1 MQVVLNDFQYDASC
15 TLTRYFQRLLPGFMM
30 GLLLNC
36 LPSTNCLSWN
46 VKLSTETVHSNKS
59 SKSTSTYFWY
69 NCLSPQCRPPLQ
81 RIHKKGKRKSWMW
94 AKFISKC
101 AIEEEA
107 RLRLNSPPLKTTYTS
122 NCANALTFP
131 SPLGYSFSSCLSWS
145 ILFQFWKW
153 LLPFIS
159 SLDRPTRSWSSEG
172 P

>member
-1 MQVVLNDFQYDASC
+1 
-15 TLTRYFQRLLPGFMM
+15 
-30 GLLLNC
+30 
-36 LPSTNCLSWN
+36 
-46 VKLSTETVHSNKS
+46 
-59 SKSTSTYFWY
+59 
-69 NCLSPQCRPPLQ
+69 
-81 RIHKKGKRKSWMW
+81 MW
-94 AKFISKC
+94 AKFILKC

-145 ILFQFWKW
+145 IPFLFWKW

-172 P
+172 PWTSSLLQYFPWASGPVSFLPRQSFGHPHLGSLSCLGSRLKEYWRGETESIQSFESEKNIKLMPKVLSLYSCLIHLWPAHI